1 MLRPSRGA
9 ALALL
14 AWAPTSWGAY
24 AESPGFLVLSSPRNA
39 KVSWLRIPENG
50 SFASTRPQTL
60 IDRGLLHPQGIA
72 IDQKRKR
79 LLVADPNAQK
89 IYGYQMRVDGESLAV
104 EDRQMVIATAIE
116 SRSVAVD
123 GGGNIFFS
131 DESHNVIYKVPSAAT
146 ATAAF
151 LAGTPPSPEVLYGGD
166 MLPQVNGPGG
176 VAVDNFH
183 VYWTNKHFGMQTG
196 SLVKGSEAPIEIGSV
211 SSVNVLAQNAPKCYG
226 VCLALGNVFYTDADN
241 RVYGVKK
248 SGGRSALVTSVLSKP
263 RGCSWD
269 GDGTVYVADRG
280 LGGVYSFAGTMHKI
294 QDTRISRAFD
304 FEDAYGVAFLAD
316 TSLAARRWRACA
328 MLPLAAAAAWAVG
341 RGRPL

>member
-1 MLRPSRGA
+1 MS
-9 ALALL
+9 LL
-14 AWAPTSWGAY
+14 AWWGAY
-24 AESPGFLVLSSPRNA
+24 AESPGFLLLSSPRNA
-39 KVSWLRIPENG
+39 KISWLRIPENG
-50 SFASTRPQTL
+50 SFANSRPETL

-79 LLVADPNAQK
+79 LLVADPSAQK
-89 IYGYQMRVDGESLAV
+89 IYAYQMRVDGGSLAV
-104 EDRQMVIATAIE
+104 EDRQMVIAAAIE

-123 GGGNIFFS
+123 GNGNIFFS

-151 LAGTPPSPEVLYGGD
+151 LAGAPPSPEVLYGGD

-196 SLVKGSEAPIEIGSV
+196 SLVKGSEAPIETGSV

-248 SGGRSALVTSVLSKP
+248 AGGRSALVTSVLSKP

-294 QDTRISRAFD
+294 GSSRISRAFD
-304 FEDAYGVAFLAD
+304 FDDAYGVSFLAL
-316 TSLAARRWRACA
+316 SSAQRERPARAVLRV
-328 MLPLAAAAAWAVG
+328 AAAAAWAASWG
-341 RGRPL
+341 LLS